1 MPDYMD
7 HVQELQA
14 ESLAR
19 HVDAAR
25 LKSGGAAVLVC
36 VDCDRSIPAERR
48 AAHPTALRCVH
59 CQSLLEANARH
70 YRGQA

>member
-7 HVQELQA
+7 HAQDLQA

-19 HVDAAR
+19 HVEAAR
-25 LKSGGAAVLVC
+25 MKPAGAAVLAC
-36 VDCDRSIPAERR
+36 VDCDRPIPAERR
-48 AAHPTALRCVH
+48 AVHPTALRCIH

-70 YRGQA
+70 YRGLA